1 MQTTNKLNRWGVLK
15 MGVNLC
21 WTGVAMIAMSM
32 ELGLGSIIGMAGAVI
47 LIIGAVLNWMGK

>member
-1 MQTTNKLNRWGVLK
+1 